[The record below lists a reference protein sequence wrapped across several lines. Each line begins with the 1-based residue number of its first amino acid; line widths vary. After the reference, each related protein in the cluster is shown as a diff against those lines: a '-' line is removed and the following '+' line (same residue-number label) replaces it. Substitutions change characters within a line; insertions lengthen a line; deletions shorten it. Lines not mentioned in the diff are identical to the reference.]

1 MPRAERSQ
9 EERDALVVEF
19 LGAPERPPLDD
30 DPVERVAEFAV
41 DYLCDYGA
49 GDPLRWNPVAVEL
62 FLADWLPRKALLT
75 EDQVEAVPDVLRGL
89 IRFGARKAGLGEH
102 LVLEAVENVDRFEGE
117 FRDAMGDTTSFGP
130 GG

>member
-1 MPRAERSQ
+1 
-9 EERDALVVEF
+9 
-19 LGAPERPPLDD
+19 
-30 DPVERVAEFAV
+30 
-41 DYLCDYGA
+41 
-49 GDPLRWNPVAVEL
+49 
-62 FLADWLPRKALLT
+62 
-75 EDQVEAVPDVLRGL
+75 VPDVLRGL